1 MQAEGKIQKWGNSS
15 AIRLSA
21 KVLAAAGITNDSDV
35 DIQADSGRLVIQLK
49 ERTQEQLFDKLLAE
63 ESGSAEVLKHVRDS
77 LSKAIAETDET
88 TSNVYALLEKLEQRE
103 KS

>member
-1 MQAEGKIQKWGNSS
+1 MQSEGKIQKWGNSA

-21 KVLAAAGITNDSDV
+21 KVLAAAGITTDANV
-35 DIQADSGRLVIQLK
+35 DIQADDGRLVIQLK

-63 ESGSAEVLKHVRDS
+63 EPEAAELLALVKAS

-88 TSNVYALLEKLEQRE
+88 TNNVYALLEKLEQRE
-103 KS
+103 IS